1 MNAGE
6 ALKYYFGYD
15 SFREGQED
23 IIRAL
28 LRAQDV
34 LAVMPTGSGKSLCY
48 QIPAILLPGITVV
61 ISPLISLMQD
71 QVKAL
76 NDTGIPA
83 AYINSSLTQ
92 AQISKV
98 YELLLEGKYR
108 ILYAAPERLE
118 TLRFTDLSA
127 RIAISAVAVDEA
139 HCISQWGQDFRPSYL
154 KIVDFIDSLPSRPVI
169 GAFTATATPEV
180 KADITRLLRLNAP
193 LAVMTGYDRKN
204 LYFRVEAAQDKYAF
218 VKKYIADHP
227 EDSGIIYCAT
237 RKRTD
242 DVYERLMAEGIH
254 AARYH
259 AGMTASERRESQE
272 IFILDMCPVIVA
284 SNAFGMGIDK
294 SNVRFVIHYNMP
306 QSMECYYQEAGRAGR
321 DGEPAECILLYSA
334 QDVIIQKYLLEQKDP
349 ADLSPQE
356 ISVIRSRD
364 LERLRLMERY
374 CQTSGCLRNAI
385 LSYFG
390 EKREEPC
397 GYCGSCEQRDDLTDM
412 TQEAKQVINCVWE
425 MKGRYGLTKVTDTLR
440 GSAAAEIM
448 AIGARGFRTY
458 GVLKELSRPA
468 VLSLLNQML
477 SEGYLVRTQDE
488 YGLIRIG
495 NIEKL
500 RQEDTHVYARLPKTA
515 LSRKEAARRERRSHA
530 PAEKADPALFEALR
544 HLRYRIASEKGM
556 PPYIIFSDKTLTDMS
571 ARKPL
576 SKEDMLRV
584 TGVGEVKFEH
594 YGEVFL
600 AGIREFLDK
609 NPNSGQN
616 EQPHERNAAPE
627 KEIDKK
633 PFDRAAYNKEHNRPE
648 GAGRQWSAY
657 EDGQLDNEYLSGI
670 PIPQIAA
677 SHCRTISGIAARLLK
692 HGLISRNGTPL
703 IAQSFDPASV
713 PSGSH
718 LRVNQVRLDD
728 AIKDSIRHSFIAF
741 DVETTGLDPASDRIV
756 ELGAVFFRDGQPQS
770 SFSRLVDPGMDIP
783 PETTAIN
790 HITNAMLRA
799 APPEEAVYPELIRF
813 LGEALHGRILMCAHN
828 GKFDFAFLANTFTR
842 LGLPGTLI
850 RYADT
855 LALARQYLPGLPN
868 YRQGT
873 VEKYF
878 GLSNRDAHRAS
889 ADAEICGQILLGI
902 LEHTG

>member
-1 MNAGE
+1 MTAEE

-28 LRAQDV
+28 LGARDV

-48 QIPAILLPGITVV
+48 QIPAVLLPGITIV

-98 YELLLEGKYR
+98 YDLLLGGKYK

-118 TLRFTDLSA
+118 TLRFAGLSS

-169 GAFTATATPEV
+169 GAFTATAAPEV

-193 LAVMTGYDRKN
+193 LTVMTGYDRKN
-204 LYFRVEAAQDKYAF
+204 LYFRVEAVRDKYAF

-242 DVYERLMAEGIH
+242 DVYEKLLAEGVP

-272 IFILDMCPVIVA
+272 SFLLDRCPVIA
-284 SNAFGMGIDK
+284 ATNAFGMGIDK

-356 ISVIRSRD
+356 LSLIRSRD

-390 EKREEPC
+390 EKREGPC
-397 GYCGSCEQRDDLTDM
+397 GYCGNCDQRNDLTDM
-412 TQEAKQVINCVWE
+412 TREAKLVVNCVWE

-448 AIGARGFRTY
+448 AIGAQGFRTY
-458 GVLKELSRPA
+458 GALKALSRPA
-468 VLSLLNQML
+468 VLSLINQML
-477 SEGYLVRTQDE
+477 SEGYLIRTQDE

-500 RQEDTHVYARLPKTA
+500 RQEDARVYARLPKDT
-515 LSRKEAARRERRSHA
+515 LSRKEAARKERRSHA
-530 PAEKADPALFEALR
+530 AAEKADPALFEALR
-544 HLRYRIASEKGM
+544 RLRYRIASEKDM

-571 ARKPL
+571 AKKPR
-576 SKEDMLRV
+576 SKEDMLRI
-584 TGVGEVKFEH
+584 TGVGEVKFRH

-600 AGIREFLDK
+600 TGIREYLDK
-609 NPNSGQN
+609 NPDPDQI
-616 EQPHERNAAPE
+616 EQPPEKNTAPE
-627 KEIDKK
+627 KK
-633 PFDRAAYNKEHNRPE
+633 PFDRAAYNKEHDLPK
-648 GAGRQWSAY
+648 GAGRKWSAF
-657 EDGQLDNEYLSGI
+657 EDGQLEDEFLSGM
-670 PIPQIAA
+670 PIARIAE
-677 SHCRTISGIAARLLK
+677 SHFRTVSGIAARLEK
-692 HGLISRNGTPL
+692 HGLISKNETTFISL
-703 IAQSFDPASV
+703 NIDPAAAS
-713 PSGSH
+713 PGSR
-718 LRVNQVRLDD
+718 LRANPVRLDD
-728 AIKDSIRHSFIAF
+728 TVRDSLRRSFIAF
-741 DVETTGLDPASDRIV
+741 DVETTGLDPVSDRIV

-770 SFSRLVDPGMDIP
+770 TFSRLVDPGMDIP

-790 HITNAMLRA
+790 HITNEMLRA

-813 LGEALHGRILMCAHN
+813 LGDALYGRILMCAHN
-828 GKFDFAFLANTFTR
+828 GKFDFSFLTNTFMR

-855 LALARQYLPGLPN
+855 LALSRQYLPSLPN
-868 YRQGT
+868 HRQGT

-878 GLSNRDAHRAS
+878 GLSNRSAHRAS

-902 LEHTG
+902 LDMTG